1 MSCNTHV
8 LFNCQCTLC
17 TFESHFPSLLISV
30 SILTKIFYVYVTFEH
45 VVSIERWTVILL
57 TSAFSWGSFPLI
69 LSTPNS
75 FYLSCISLL
84 HFEYVK
90 QISTQKHKLKSD
102 WSPAL
107 AERILPSFVPLC
119 VFKGGIWLHFS
130 VCERSACSAA
140 CLRAAARLPNTV
152 SERLLARSAH
162 R

>member
-1 MSCNTHV
+1 MHIM
-8 LFNCQCTLC
+8 
-17 TFESHFPSLLISV
+17 HFWKPFSLTLISV

-57 TSAFSWGSFPLI
+57 TSAFSWGSFNLQH
-69 LSTPNS
+69 SK
-75 FYLSCISLL
+75 FYLFCRPVFFRVS
-84 HFEYVK
+84 HFENVK
-90 QISTQKHKLKSD
+90 QISTQKHPLKSA

-107 AERILPSFVPLC
+107 AERILPSSVPLC